1 MTVTSRTATP
11 TGGRAT
17 NRYLRDNF
25 APVREELTATD
36 LAVTGELPGHLD
48 GRYLRIGP
56 NPLDDPGDQHHW
68 FLGEGM
74 VHGVRLRD
82 GQAQWYRN
90 RWVRSAGVA
99 EALGEPVRGT
109 PGGFDFAA
117 NTNVLVH
124 GGRTLAL
131 VESGPPPYELTH
143 ELDTV
148 GPCDF
153 GGTLPS
159 IPGRPGYTAHP
170 HRDPDT
176 GELHAVSYSWMRG
189 NRVAYSVLDTSGR
202 IRRSVDVEVHGSP
215 MIHDFALTE
224 RHVVILDL
232 PVTFDIATATA
243 DAPRL
248 VRPVVRGLLN
258 RIIGRNPVP
267 EPLIAQVA
275 RGGGNTAS
283 LPYRWNPDYPA
294 RIGVLPRDAEGDAVR
309 WFEIDPCYVFHTL
322 NAYDDG
328 DRVVV
333 DVVRHPRMFDTVL
346 TGPDEGPATLC
357 RITLDLTTGRAHET
371 WGRPALAGVPAPRRA
386 ADRPSAPL
394 RLGGRLRGRRAG
406 RHRAAPRPG
415 GRHHRVA
422 QPRRRDGVERV
433 LLRPRPRR
441 HRRGRRG
448 AAGVR
453 PRPRRGSQPA
463 AGAGRDDPRGRRLGA
478 PARAGAGRL
487 PRELGAGGDRP
498 GRRLDGGRSGVLA
511 EVAAEVGH
519 RERDPAPLARVD
531 EALLEQRVA
540 SG

>member
-1 MTVTSRTATP
+1 MTVTSSTAK
-11 TGGRAT
+11 AT
-17 NRYLRDNF
+17 SNRYLRDNF

-36 LAVTGELPGHLD
+36 LPVTGELPGHLD

-56 NPLDDPGDQHHW
+56 NPLDDPGDRHHW

-99 EALGEPVRGT
+99 EALDEPVRGT
-109 PGGFDFAA
+109 PGGQDFAA

-124 GGRTLAL
+124 AGRTLAL

-143 ELDTV
+143 DLDTV

-202 IRRSVDVEVHGSP
+202 IRRSVDIEVHGSP

-232 PVTFDIATATA
+232 PVTFDIDMATA
-243 DAPRL
+243 DVPRL

-275 RGGGNTAS
+275 RGGDSSAS
-283 LPYRWNPDYPA
+283 LPYRWNRDYPA
-294 RIGVLPRDAEGDAVR
+294 RIGVLPRDADGDAVR

-346 TGPDEGPATLC
+346 TGPDEGPATLS
-357 RITLDLTTGRAHET
+357 RITLDLVTGRAHEQ
-371 WGRPALAGVPAPRRA
+371 GVDQRSQEFPRH
-386 ADRPSAPL
+386 DE
-394 RLGGRLRGRRAG
+394 RLTG
-406 RHRAAPRPG
+406 
-415 GRHHRVA
+415 
-422 QPRRRDGVERV
+422 
-433 LLRPRPRR
+433 RR
-441 HRRGRRG
+441 HRYGWAVGFEDG
-448 AAGVR
+448 A
-453 PRPRRGSQPA
+453 
-463 AGAGRDDPRGRRLGA
+463 LGDTVLRHDLETGTTA
-478 PARAGAGRL
+478 SRS
-487 PRELGAGGDRP
+487 LGAGTESSEFCFVPDPDSTDEGDGVLLGYVLDRAEGRSQLRVLDAMSLEDVASVQLP
-498 GRRLDGGRSGVLA
+498 GRVPAGFHGNWAPEGT
-511 EVAAEVGH
+511 
-519 RERDPAPLARVD
+519 DPADV
-531 EALLEQRVA
+531 
-540 SG
+540 